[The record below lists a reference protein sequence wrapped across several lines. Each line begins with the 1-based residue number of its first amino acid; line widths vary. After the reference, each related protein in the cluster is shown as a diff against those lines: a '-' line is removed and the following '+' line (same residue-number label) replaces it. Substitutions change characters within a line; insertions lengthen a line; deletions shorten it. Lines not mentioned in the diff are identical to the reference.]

1 MIDVVVA
8 GHICLDLIPRFL
20 ASAGDDLEAY
30 VAPGRLT
37 EVGPLALSTGGA
49 VSNTGIN
56 LHLLGANTRL
66 MGKIG
71 DDLIGRAVLEMIA
84 RYSEA
89 LAEGMIVVPEAT
101 SSYTIVINPPGVDR
115 AFLHCPGAN
124 HTFGADD
131 LRYDVIRQSRLF
143 HFGYPPLLQRMY
155 GDGGGELL
163 TMFRR
168 AKEAGATTSLDLAM
182 PDPAG
187 PSGQVDWR
195 AILRSTLSQ
204 VDLFVPSVEELLFM
218 LDRRQFEALE
228 ARVGA
233 ARMLERIEI
242 ETVRRL
248 ATEALAWGAKIIVL
262 KLGTRGIYLRTAA
275 HLLPMGRG
283 TPQNL
288 DRWAGREMWTPP
300 FRPRQVAS
308 TVGAGDAAI
317 AGFLAAWCRSET
329 PARALQMAAAAG
341 ASCVEEAGA
350 VRGVESWEATVQ
362 RIASGWEH
370 LTTAAPGPGW
380 QWDAGTGIWRGPQ
393 DADYRGSSR

>member
-1 MIDVVVA
+1 MIDAVVA

-20 ASAGDDLEAY
+20 ASAGDDMEAY

-56 LHLLGANTRL
+56 LHLLGADTRL

-71 DDLIGRAVLEMIA
+71 DDLIGRAILQMIA
-84 RYSEA
+84 RYGEA
-89 LAEGMIVVPEAT
+89 LAEGMIVVPEAI
-101 SSYTIVINPPGVDR
+101 SSYTIVLNPPGVDR

-143 HFGYPPLLQRMY
+143 HFGYPPLLRRMY
-155 GDGGGELL
+155 SDGGGELL

-182 PDPAG
+182 PDPSG

-195 AILRSTLSQ
+195 TILHAVLSQ

-218 LDRRQFEALE
+218 LDRRQFETLE
-228 ARVGA
+228 AAAGA
-233 ARMLERIEI
+233 ARMLERIGV
-242 ETVRRL
+242 ETIRRL
-248 ATEALAWGAKIIVL
+248 VGEALAWGAKVVVL

-275 HLLPMGRG
+275 HLSAMGRG
-283 TPQNL
+283 TPQGL
-288 DRWAGREMWTPP
+288 DRWEGREMWAPP

-317 AGFLAAWCRSET
+317 AGFLAAWCRGEA

-350 VRGVESWEATVQ
+350 VRGVGSWEATVQ

-370 LTTAAPGPGW
+370 LMTRAPGLGW
-380 QWDAGTGIWRGPQ
+380 QWDAGEGVWRGPQ
-393 DADYRGSSR
+393 DADYRGSSL